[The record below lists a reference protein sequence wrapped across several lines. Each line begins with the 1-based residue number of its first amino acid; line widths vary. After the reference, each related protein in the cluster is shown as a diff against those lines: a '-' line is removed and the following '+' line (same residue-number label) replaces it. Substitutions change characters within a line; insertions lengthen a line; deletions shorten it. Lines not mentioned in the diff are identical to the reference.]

1 MNTLKIDQRFRC
13 EATMVP
19 NAFLDEYMPRAN
31 GEFVKVYLYLMRLAG
46 DPAYPATLGSIAD
59 RLNYTEQDVLRAL
72 RYWAS
77 EDLLTLSFD
86 ESGAVSGISL
96 NASCAGAPAQTAE
109 NAPSQQSG
117 LMPASKTAASYPSS
131 SSERRIS
138 PDRVLALQEN
148 EDVKELLFIAARY
161 LQKMLSPTEMQ
172 KLLYF
177 YEELHFTSDLI
188 EYLIEYC
195 VSKGHPNI
203 RYIEKVGLA
212 WFDEGIRTVKDARQ
226 SVSSYH
232 KDYYDILKAI
242 GQGGR
247 HPIEAEIAL
256 MKKWIEDY
264 RFPMEIIEEACTRT
278 VMNTKQPSLRYC
290 DGILTSWHN
299 SGVTALGQIAEL
311 DAAHAESKKEKK
323 KSSAGNRFTRF
334 EQRDY
339 DYDALESELIGM

>member
-1 MNTLKIDQRFRC
+1 MNTLHIDQRFRC

-19 NAFLDEYMPRAN
+19 NAFLDEYMPRSN
-31 GEFVKVYLYLMRLAG
+31 GEFVKVFLYLMRLGG
-46 DPAYPATLGSIAD
+46 DPEQQVTLGNIAD

-77 EDLLTLSFD
+77 EGLLTLSFD
-86 ESGAVSGISL
+86 ESGALSGLTL
-96 NASCAGAPAQTAE
+96 NAVCGAVSPERQKNTPAELPEGIVGGTA
-109 NAPSQQSG
+109 P
-117 LMPASKTAASYPSS
+117 YPSS
-131 SSERRIS
+131 AAARRIS
-138 PDRVLALQEN
+138 PERVIALQDN

-161 LQKMLSPTEMQ
+161 LQKVLSPTEMQ

-177 YEELHFTSDLI
+177 YDELHFTSDLI

-203 RYIEKVGLA
+203 RYIEKVGLS
-212 WFDEGIRTVKDARQ
+212 WYDEGIRTVKDARQ

-247 HPIEAEIAL
+247 HPIDAEIAL

-278 VMNTKQPSLRYC
+278 VMNTKQPSLRYA
-290 DGILTSWHN
+290 DGILTSWHA
-299 SGVTALGQIAEL
+299 SGAKTLADISAL
-311 DAAHAESKKEKK
+311 DAAHAGQKKDR
-323 KSSAGNRFTRF
+323 SAGSSGGKFGRFQ
-334 EQRDY
+334 QRDY
-339 DYDALESELIGM
+339 DYDALEAELLELP